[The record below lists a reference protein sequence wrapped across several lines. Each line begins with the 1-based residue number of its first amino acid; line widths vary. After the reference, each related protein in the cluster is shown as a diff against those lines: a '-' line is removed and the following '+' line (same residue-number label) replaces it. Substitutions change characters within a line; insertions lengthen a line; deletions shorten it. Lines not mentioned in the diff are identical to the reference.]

1 MRKLQQTLYCILKC
15 KCFLY
20 KIRNETRTLG
30 IVSLFLPVMYCVKYE
45 YYSEEGVTVEMRKTE
60 VKPLFIDD
68 SIIFL
73 EKVGK

>member
-1 MRKLQQTLYCILKC
+1 MKC
-15 KCFLY
+15 KCLLY
-20 KIRNETRTLG
+20 KRNETRTLG
-30 IVSLFLPVMYCVKYE
+30 VVSLFLPVTYCVEYE
-45 YYSEEGVTVEMRKTE
+45 YYNEEGVTVEMRKTE